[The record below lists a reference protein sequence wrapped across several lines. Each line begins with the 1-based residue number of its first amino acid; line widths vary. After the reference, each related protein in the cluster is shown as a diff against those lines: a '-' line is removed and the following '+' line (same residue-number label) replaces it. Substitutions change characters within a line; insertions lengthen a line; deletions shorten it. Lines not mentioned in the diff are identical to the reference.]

1 MRPPKI
7 ESIQTLIRQS
17 GERSPETSYGALQEI
32 ASQLYDIQCQDY
44 DEYRNRIVVQLYS
57 MSDSQIRSMLRDI
70 LTGVGCPNAI
80 AREYGFLPEDNQ

>member
-7 ESIQTLIRQS
+7 ESIQTLIRKE

-44 DEYRNRIVVQLYS
+44 DEYRTRIVNHVYE
-57 MSDSQIRSMLRDI
+57 MSESKMRSMLMDI
-70 LTGVGCPNAI
+70 LTGIGCPDPI
-80 AREYGFLPEDNQ
+80 AREYGFIEEGNR